1 MENWSRKRLKRGGE
15 ELLSIASSSP
25 SSLLHDF
32 LPRTDVVG
40 SSPSSSPSSSS
51 SRLWLCFWLARAGC
65 NRFPE
70 ARAHY
75 RPVGLAITCEA
86 SFDFVCASQHSF
98 RLSSTR
104 PSEIL
109 RGPFQRKGKRLK
121 RERERGGK
129 GEQEYP
135 EKRQSVA
142 AVVAAF
148 EIGQTVTIIRYE
160 DAVEAIVIST
170 R

>member
-121 RERERGGK
+121 RERERREGRAGISR
-129 GEQEYP
+129 ET
-135 EKRQSVA
+135 
-142 AVVAAF
+142 AVCCCCCCCFRNRAN
-148 EIGQTVTIIRYE
+148 GYDNPLRRCGWS
-160 DAVEAIVIST
+160 D
-170 R
+170 RN